1 MEKDKKLTI
10 MTRVWLSL
18 LATLLFTGCAE
29 NDSSH
34 INSAGEAV
42 GRLTTNIVPFIGDD
56 GLPETAKTRAAESSG
71 TEAWLRRTQMLSGDM
86 FLLNFPDGHG
96 GYTPTSDGAGLNY
109 YPTCDGSGGVYI
121 SDGSNTISGSFYL
134 ISGQAEG
141 TMRGYYP
148 ASWNWG
154 ATFTVAKGQNGSA
167 EYSASDLMFGTGALV
182 RKAGADLADGKIDF
196 RHAMAK
202 VRVTLTA
209 GSNVTHLFYVR
220 IVSGYAKGTLKET
233 DRNKQQLVFAGDGSH
248 EAFDKSKYGEEI
260 THGSP
265 LSLYEATSGSADPFT
280 GGTTLR
286 VSGLL
291 PPQELAVS
299 DAFLE
304 VKVRVLVDKYHGGSG
319 TTKDVVT
326 RYRFATKQVI
336 EGGHCYTLSVEP
348 AVDEGTAEVTV
359 NGFDSN
365 ATSAFGNS
373 ISVSAPDTYYL
384 SENVSMKMVPVLR
397 EGYSNGAVTVAG
409 DEESYTTLRN
419 TAVTGTL
426 GPYYIGQMEVT
437 EAVWEAVMGASGS
450 LPTTSQLPKTN
461 VSWNQICGAGGFL
474 DKLNSITED
483 QRPGGFRF
491 ELPTEAQWEFAAHG
505 GVHGG
510 NSYVWG
516 GSATS
521 PADVAWYQSNS
532 SGSKHIV
539 GSKNPSN
546 LGLYDMSGNVE
557 EILADHYVSSPET
570 TRGKDYIQLPNPA
583 SATGYVMAA
592 GGSYSSSADG
602 VKVAVR
608 SNFPQNS
615 AVANRGFRV
624 VLRKVQ
630 VGDVYYSNGAC
641 GTYWEHPTG
650 TGRTPVGIVFNDKT
664 TDYDKFRGFKSGHV
678 MALKEVSDNANNIV
692 WTAWSDD
699 MNVKTASGIQNLKN
713 IQVTDQLFPG
723 TNTNDNFIVVMGDL
737 DGLKH
742 CEQARANAE
751 KATTWTIENLPA
763 INAAFNYNAL
773 PTPVTSSGWYLPS
786 IGQCYHWWVT
796 MGKETFEYYDQ
807 YFPADVNAGNWN
819 KMTYNPGQAVF
830 FISNGWNDAT
840 LSGRNVSGKMIKA
853 INDFVKGKLG
863 TAANIAYFTPLE
875 GPNDDGSSVSIW
887 DYTYKSDGSKNMVE
901 EVMFWTSTEATVG
914 SPWFL
919 RFRIAGT
926 DRDIDIWSNRVKT
939 TSMKMRPV
947 LSF

>member
-56 GLPETAKTRAAESSG
+56 GLPETAKTRASESTG
-71 TEAWLRRTQMLSGDM
+71 TEAWLRRTQMVAGDM
-86 FLLNFPDGHG
+86 FLLHFPDGHG

-141 TMRGYYP
+141 TMRGYFP

-154 ATFTVAKGQNGSA
+154 TTFTVAKGQNGSA

-248 EAFDKSKYGEEI
+248 EAFDKSKYGDEI
-260 THGSP
+260 THGDP
-265 LSLYEATSGSADPFT
+265 LSLYEATSGTAEPFT

-348 AVDEGTAEVTV
+348 AVDEGTADVTV
-359 NGFDSN
+359 EGFDSS
-365 ATSAFGNS
+365 ATAAFGNS
-373 ISVSAPDTYYL
+373 ISISAPDTYYL
-384 SENVSMKMVPVLR
+384 GPDVSMKMVPVLR
-397 EGYSNGAVTVAG
+397 EGFSMGSITEP
-409 DEESYTTLRN
+409 DEEVAYTTLR
-419 TAVTGTL
+419 GTTVAGQL
-426 GPYYIGQMEVT
+426 GPYYIGQAEVT
-437 EAVWEAVMGASGS
+437 EGVWNAVMKTSGY
-450 LPTTSQLPKTN
+450 TIGKNYPKTGI
-461 VSWNQICGAGGFL
+461 SWNDICGVGGFL
-474 DKLNSITED
+474 DRLNSLTED

-491 ELPTEAQWEFAAHG
+491 ELPTEAQWEYAAHG
-505 GVHGG
+505 GVHGD
-510 NSYVWG
+510 NSYQWSG
-516 GSATS
+516 ATNSAS
-521 PADVAWYQSNS
+521 VSNVAVY
-532 SGSKHIV
+532 SGSNPSTV
-539 GSKNPSN
+539 CSKQSSN
-546 LGLYDMSGNVE
+546 LGVYDMSGNVE
-557 EILADHYVSSPET
+557 EILADHYVTPLET
-570 TRGKDYIQLPNPA
+570 NRGKDYIQLPNPA
-583 SATGYVMAA
+583 SATGNVMAA
-592 GGSYSSSADG
+592 GGSYSSDADG

-608 SNFPQNS
+608 SNFNQNVT
-615 AVANRGFRV
+615 APNRGFRV

-630 VGDVYYSNGAC
+630 IGDVYYSNGAC

-678 MALKEVSDNANNIV
+678 MALKEVSDNANNII
-692 WTAWSDD
+692 WTKWSDD
-699 MNVKTASGIQNLKN
+699 MNVKTASGTQNLKN

-723 TNTNDNFIVVMGDL
+723 TNSNDNFIVVMGDL

-742 CEQARANAE
+742 CDQARANAE

-807 YFPADVNAGNWN
+807 YFPADVNAGNWD
-819 KMTYNPGQAVF
+819 KMTYDPGQAVF
-830 FISNGWNDAT
+830 YIKNSWEDGT
-840 LSGRNVSGKMIKA
+840 LTGRNVSGKMIKA

-875 GPNDDGSSVSIW
+875 GPNDDGSSVMIW
-887 DYTYKSDGSKNMVE
+887 DYTYNSDGSKHMVD
-901 EVMFWTSTEATVG
+901 EVMFWTSTEATAG

-919 RFRIAGT
+919 RFRIAGN